1 VSENIELKNFELAT
15 VNPSNKTW
23 TSIDLFCFWAN
34 SIQTIAGFALIA
46 SLYLIYNL
54 STVLVLTSSLAASI
68 LIYFFISLIGKP
80 SQKHG
85 LPFPVMLRM
94 SMGLNGAKFLS
105 LLRSV
110 IGIFMFG
117 IQTFFISKSIT
128 YLIRI
133 FIYYNLDSQ
142 ILDGQVFLAFF
153 LGLNIIDWVSLI
165 LTFVIQYFLF
175 TNGQRFNQRFLQ
187 FSAIFVYL
195 GLFIFFLIL
204 TSENHTQIFQSLKSN
219 TTDGNFFSRSNIL
232 PFVVL
237 TGTIFSYFSIVLLN
251 FGDFSRYVKTE
262 KDLKLGNLN
271 LFLNMILFS
280 FLATTIVV
288 GVDVVLNQKLI
299 VVDQILTK
307 PMDIIGKLDNTGLTV
322 FVLIFIIFSSLSTN
336 LISNYVPTQNS
347 IINFIPNN
355 LDLKTS
361 GLLILLIGFIAGGL
375 WPSFLSQIG
384 VINIIDSL
392 AAFFGPIFGII
403 IADYYLVKKEK
414 VNHKDLFFLR
424 EGNEYMYASG
434 WNYKALYSLLIGFI
448 FSFSLLW
455 NINFSDIKSF
465 SWIIGFVVSF
475 FIYYLLNE
483 K

>member
-1 VSENIELKNFELAT
+1 MSQNIELKNFELAT

-85 LPFPVMLRM
+85 LPFPVMLRI
-94 SMGLNGAKFLS
+94 SMGLSGAKYLS

-110 IGIFMFG
+110 IGVFMFG

-133 FIYYNLDSQ
+133 FIYYKLDSQ

-195 GLFIFFLIL
+195 GLFVLFLI
-204 TSENHTQIFQSLKSN
+204 FKSA
-219 TTDGNFFSRSNIL
+219 L
-232 PFVVL
+232 
-237 TGTIFSYFSIVLLN
+237 
-251 FGDFSRYVKTE
+251 
-262 KDLKLGNLN
+262 
-271 LFLNMILFS
+271 MIK
-280 FLATTIVV
+280 A
-288 GVDVVLNQKLI
+288 K
-299 VVDQILTK
+299 
-307 PMDIIGKLDNTGLTV
+307 
-322 FVLIFIIFSSLSTN
+322 
-336 LISNYVPTQNS
+336 
-347 IINFIPNN
+347 
-355 LDLKTS
+355 
-361 GLLILLIGFIAGGL
+361 
-375 WPSFLSQIG
+375 
-384 VINIIDSL
+384 INIKL
-392 AAFFGPIFGII
+392 NA
-403 IADYYLVKKEK
+403 KE
-414 VNHKDLFFLR
+414 NR
-424 EGNEYMYASG
+424 TA
-434 WNYKALYSLLIGFI
+434 
-448 FSFSLLW
+448 
-455 NINFSDIKSF
+455 IKS
-465 SWIIGFVVSF
+465 IT
-475 FIYYLLNE
+475 
-483 K
+483 

>member
-1 VSENIELKNFELAT
+1 
-15 VNPSNKTW
+15 
-23 TSIDLFCFWAN
+23 
-34 SIQTIAGFALIA
+34 
-46 SLYLIYNL
+46 
-54 STVLVLTSSLAASI
+54 
-68 LIYFFISLIGKP
+68 
-80 SQKHG
+80 
-85 LPFPVMLRM
+85 
-94 SMGLNGAKFLS
+94 
-105 LLRSV
+105 
-110 IGIFMFG
+110 MF
-117 IQTFFISKSIT
+117 
-128 YLIRI
+128 
-133 FIYYNLDSQ
+133 
-142 ILDGQVFLAFF
+142 
-153 LGLNIIDWVSLI
+153 
-165 LTFVIQYFLF
+165 
-175 TNGQRFNQRFLQ
+175 
-187 FSAIFVYL
+187 
-195 GLFIFFLIL
+195 FFLIL
-204 TSENHTQIFQSLKSN
+204 TLENQTQIFQSLKSN
-219 TTDGNFFSRSNIL
+219 TTEGNFFSKSNVL

-280 FLATTIVV
+280 FLATSIVV

-361 GLLILLIGFIAGGL
+361 GVLILIIGFIAGGL
-375 WPSFLSQIG
+375 WPSILSQIG

-392 AAFFGPIFGII
+392 AAFFGPIFAII
-403 IADYYLVKKEK
+403 IADYYLVKKGK

-424 EGNEYMYASG
+424 DGNEYMYSNG
-434 WNYKALYSLLIGFI
+434 WNHKALYSLVIGFI

-465 SWIIGFVVSF
+465 SWILGFVVSF
-475 FIYYLLNE
+475 FIYYLLAE